1 MKSLAR
7 KLVVFLL
14 LVSLLSEFH
23 SPNPVLADN
32 SISLTALGTTYYQN
46 FDTLSS
52 SSESNVLPPG
62 WVLAEA
68 KANSNN
74 IYTPSTGNL
83 KTGDTYS
90 FGSVN
95 SSDRALGGIQDDNL
109 LPLFGASFTNNTGGI
124 ITSIDI
130 EYTGEQWRSGYE
142 TRADKIKFE
151 FSSNATSLTD
161 GTWNPYSDLDF
172 ITPDTSKVGA
182 KDGNAPANRR
192 VLQYTITNLSINP
205 GESFWIRWTDHPA
218 YGDHDDDGLA
228 VDDFSL
234 TPFGID
240 NTPILLAITP
250 VDNATHVSLDSNL
263 SITFS
268 EPVNLMNGWLS
279 LSCSNSN
286 QHIVSISG
294 GPQTY
299 TIDPVNDFAYDD
311 VCTVTITAAKVT
323 DQDTIDPPDT
333 LDRNYSYSFA
343 AMPTPDSA
351 PVVIGIFPEN
361 NDSAVSLDTNLTVK
375 FSEPVTVSPNWFSLT
390 CTSSGVHP
398 ATVTGG
404 PSIFVLKP
412 QNAFSYDENCTLNV
426 NAQEVSDMDDEDPP
440 DLMLLDASV
449 TFSTLP
455 TPDTEPFI
463 QASKPENNT
472 LSVPT
477 NQIIE
482 ITFNEPVT
490 LDQRAIEI
498 TCESIDAFT
507 YTLSGGPLI
516 FKLTPDQDLPFGDR
530 CSVKISALSVADID
544 IDDPPD
550 NMLMDQIINFETA
563 SDPGTPPHIL
573 ETMPAEGA
581 AEVAIDSNITIT
593 FSKNV
598 LTTDPWAEL
607 NCSKSGDHSFV
618 TGGTSSII
626 EINPDQDF
634 DNNESCQLTIIGSQI
649 HNQDTVDPAGGMAEN
664 YVLTFS
670 TAALIDQ
677 PPSLIDVNPPIE
689 GIGVPVD
696 KNFSFTFSEPVELLI
711 GWIDF
716 SCTKGGKYLIFTEGG
731 PIKYTIGSDRNLE
744 YSETC
749 TVTLNGEKIIDLDT
763 DDPPDFLSS
772 NSIFRFSTV
781 KSPDELAAPT
791 IVNDITI
798 TPHDNQILHES
809 LNHLVVQFSKDVL
822 HDGTNDAANNPQNY
836 RLLEWGTN
844 HIFDTTTC
852 ENTIGDDKSVSIQSI
867 NYEAAT
873 FKADLIVNY
882 GVNLPDGTYRLII
895 CGENTIRDLFGTP
908 LNDGLNSTI
917 NFTIDSAGNDNGTG
931 SGGNTPGNGINPVID
946 TNSLSSMNVYAS
958 GFPLIPVTG
967 FSPGRVT
974 LLAPQQTAY
983 TNIGKQLLEIPVLNL
998 ETSITGVPKEN
1009 GNWDV
1014 TWLGRQAGWL
1024 EGSAQLGDLGNAVLT
1039 AHVWDAL
1046 NQPGPFY
1053 GLEKLKYGDQV
1064 ILHAWGE
1071 EYVYE
1076 VREVLSVQPE
1086 NVKAMMKH
1094 QEKAWLTLVTCQGY
1108 DENSGE
1114 YLNRILVRA
1123 VLMEIR

>member
-7 KLVVFLL
+7 KLVIFLL

-32 SISLTALGTTYYQN
+32 TIALTALGTAYFQN
-46 FDTLSS
+46 FDTLSAS
-52 SSESNVLPPG
+52 DESDVLPPG
-62 WVLAEA
+62 WVLAES
-68 KANSNN
+68 KANANN
-74 IYTPSTGNL
+74 LYIPSTGNL

-90 FGSVN
+90 FGSAN
-95 SSDRALGGIQDDNL
+95 SSDRALGGIQDSNL

-124 ITSIDI
+124 ITSVEI
-130 EYTGEQWRSGYE
+130 EYTGEQWRSGYM

-151 FSSNATSLTD
+151 FSNNATSLTD

-172 ITPDTSKVGA
+172 ITPDTSSIGA
-182 KDGNAPANRR
+182 KNGNAAIYRR
-192 VLQYTITNLSINP
+192 VLRYTITNLSINP
-205 GESFWIRWTDHPA
+205 GETFWIRWTDHSA
-218 YGDHDDDGLA
+218 TYDDDGLA

-240 NTPILLAITP
+240 NTPVLSAITP
-250 VDNATHVSLDSNL
+250 IDNATHVSLDSNL

-268 EPVNLMNGWLS
+268 EPVNLQNGWLS
-279 LSCSNSN
+279 LSCSISN
-286 QHIVSISG
+286 QHAVSIIG

-299 TIDPVNDFAYDD
+299 TIDPVEDFVFDD
-311 VCTVTITAAKVT
+311 ICTISIIAVNVT
-323 DQDTIDPPDT
+323 DQDSIDPPDM
-333 LDRNYSYSFA
+333 LNKNYTFSFA
-343 AMPTPDSA
+343 AIPIPDSA
-351 PVVIGIFPEN
+351 PIVVGISPEN
-361 NDSAVSLDTNLTVK
+361 NDSAVLLDTDLIVK
-375 FSEPVTVSPNWFSLT
+375 FSEPVTVSPNWFSIT
-390 CTSSGVHP
+390 CTSSGTHP
-398 ATVTGG
+398 AMVSGG
-404 PSIFVLKP
+404 PSTFILNP
-412 QNAFSYDENCTLNV
+412 QNSFFYDESCTLSV
-426 NAQEVSDMDDEDPP
+426 NAQEVTDMDDEDPP

-449 TFSTLP
+449 TFSTQP
-455 TPDTEPFI
+455 TPDKEPYI
-463 QASKPENNT
+463 QTSKPENNA

-477 NQIIE
+477 SQVIE
-482 ITFNEPVT
+482 LTFDEPIT
-490 LDQRAIEI
+490 LDQNAVEI
-498 TCESIDAFT
+498 TCESAEIIS
-507 YTLSGGPLI
+507 YTLSGGPSI
-516 FKLTPDQDLPFGDR
+516 FQLSPDRDLPFGDH
-530 CSVKISALSVADID
+530 CSVIVSALSVSDLD
-544 IDDPPD
+544 VNDPPD
-550 NMLMDQIINFETA
+550 NMLMDLIINFETA
-563 SDPGTPPHIL
+563 SDPGTPPNIV
-573 ETMPAEGA
+573 ETLPAEGA
-581 AEVAIDSNITIT
+581 TEVAIDSNITIT

-598 LTTDPWAEL
+598 MTTDPWAEL

-618 TGGTSSII
+618 TGGTSII
-626 EINPDQDF
+626 KEINPDHDF
-634 DNNESCQLTIIGSQI
+634 DNNESCQLTVFGSQI
-649 HNQDTVDPAGGMAEN
+649 HNQDTVDPPGGMAEN
-664 YVLTFS
+664 YVLNFS
-670 TAALIDQ
+670 TAAPIDQ

-731 PIKYTIGSDRNLE
+731 PIKHTIGLDRDLDYSD
-744 YSETC
+744 TC
-749 TVTLNGEKIIDLDT
+749 TVTLNPEKIVDLDAN
-763 DDPPDFLSS
+763 DPPDFLSS

-791 IVNDITI
+791 IVNDTTI

-822 HDGTNDAANNPQNY
+822 HDGTNDAANNSQNY

-867 NYEAAT
+867 TYDAAT

-895 CGENTIRDLFGTP
+895 CGENTIRDQFGTP
-908 LNDGLNSTI
+908 LNNGLNSTI
-917 NFTIDSAGNDNGTG
+917 TFTINTTGDNAGND
-931 SGGNTPGNGINPVID
+931 SGGNTPGNGTNPVID
-946 TNSLSSMNVYAS
+946 TNFPSSTNNYSS

-983 TNIGKQLLEIPVLNL
+983 ADKEKQLLEIPVLNL

-1024 EGSAQLGDLGNAVLT
+1024 EGSAQLGNLGNAVLT

-1046 NQPGPFY
+1046 NRPGPFY
-1053 GLEKLKYGDQV
+1053 GLEKLRYGDQV

-1071 EYVYE
+1071 EYIYE
-1076 VREVLSVQPE
+1076 VREVLSVKPY

-1094 QEKAWLTLVTCQGY
+1094 QENAWLTLVTCQGY